1 MNCLKGEPIMGQT
14 ITAKNINHLISCGPY
29 TLDLS
34 KKTYVMG
41 ILNATPDSFSDG
53 GRYNTIQRAVEH
65 AKQMVEDGADIID
78 IGGESTRPGG
88 EKVGAE
94 EELRRVVPVIEGVSR
109 EVSVPISIDTYKAE
123 VAEKAI
129 LAGAHIINDVWGA
142 KADEQM
148 ASTAAKL
155 NVPIILMHNRS
166 DRDYAELM
174 PDIIADLNK
183 SIAIVSKEGVR
194 PENIIL
200 DPGIGFAKTYEQNLE
215 TMRNLDQIVAMGYP
229 VLLGTSR
236 KSMIGNALD
245 LPVDERMEGT
255 GATVCLGIERG
266 CTIVRVHDVKE
277 MSRMARM
284 MDAMLGKGMK
294 TLG

>member
-1 MNCLKGEPIMGQT
+1 MGQALS
-14 ITAKNINHLISCGPY
+14 AKNYNHIISCGPY

-41 ILNATPDSFSDG
+41 ILNSTPDSFSDG
-53 GRYNTIQRAVEH
+53 GKFNTIQNAVHH
-65 AKQMVEDGADIID
+65 AKQMVADGADIID

-94 EELRRVVPVIEGVSR
+94 EELRRVIPVIEAVSK
-109 EVSVPISIDTYKAE
+109 EVNVPISIDTYKAE
-123 VAEKAI
+123 VAERAI

-142 KADEQM
+142 KADDRM
-148 ASTAAKL
+148 ASVAAAL

-166 DRDYAELM
+166 DRNYDELL
-174 PDIIADLNK
+174 PDIVADLNK
-183 SIAIVSKEGVR
+183 SIAIVAKEGVQ

-200 DPGIGFAKTYEQNLE
+200 DPGIGFAKTQEQNLE
-215 TMRNLDQIVAMGYP
+215 TMRRLDQIVDMGYP

-245 LPVDERMEGT
+245 LPVTERMEGT

-277 MSRMARM
+277 MSRMAKM
-284 MDAMLGKGMK
+284 MDAMLGKGMR
-294 TLG
+294 THG